1 MTMQLIGEV
10 GSFVAAIASPILV
23 ILLAWVARS
32 WTKMAHQ
39 LSVLSV
45 RLKDQ
50 HHRLERLEDR
60 FNNSPPSG

>member
-10 GSFVAAIASPILV
+10 GSFVAAIASPLLV
-23 ILLAWVARS
+23 ITLAWVAPT
-32 WTKMAHQ
+32 WVKMANQ
-39 LSVLSV
+39 LTVLSV

-60 FNNSPPSG
+60 FNDYE